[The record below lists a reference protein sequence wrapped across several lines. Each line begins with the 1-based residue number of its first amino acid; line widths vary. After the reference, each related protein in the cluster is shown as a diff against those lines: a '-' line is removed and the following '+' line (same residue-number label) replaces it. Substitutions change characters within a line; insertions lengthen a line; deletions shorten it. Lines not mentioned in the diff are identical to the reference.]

1 MPAALID
8 VSLSADDPA
17 AKTVDVSPSTL
28 VGMPAVSQ
36 WRQRVRAREALPPVM
51 APAAVEA
58 HRGAVLDHLQAIAL
72 QRRLVDRTVLA
83 DGQTLGRQ
91 GTAGLDQASGVITPR
106 L

>member
-58 HRGAVLDHLQAIAL
+58 HRGAVLDLQAIAL